1 MAPVTVPR
9 VALEEDPRLT
19 EIRLAQ
25 ALTLANL
32 RLGCSR
38 NWYLEDVVA
47 AFAAAGAE

>member
-1 MAPVTVPR
+1 MAPVIVPR

-32 RLGCSR
+32 RLGCSLG
-38 NWYLEDVVA
+38 WYQDIVA
-47 AFAAAGAE
+47 AFAAVAE